1 MKAFLICVFIAA
13 LLLCVLAAVVGL
25 MPLYYLGAVIAIA
38 AVAVSLTGTWLND
51 LLKEDTK

>member
-1 MKAFLICVFIAA
+1 MKAFLVCVFIAA
-13 LLLCVLAAVVGL
+13 ILLCTLAAITGL

-38 AVAVSLTGTWLND
+38 SVATALTGTWLND